1 MKYKPPYYILPIL
14 PNEKR
19 RNINESPVIC
29 KDEPLNAGV
38 LAMDV
43 LDNFFSQEQK
53 DLIILNGNKN
63 QILPKKLQEK
73 VSITALSRGMLILS
87 SKSSVWKAEALAI
100 KTDIVAACNRVL
112 GKIAVKSLRF
122 G

>member
-1 MKYKPPYYILPIL
+1 MKYKPPCYILPD
-14 PNEKR
+14 EKR
-19 RNINESPVIC
+19 NTGTSPVIC

-38 LAMDV
+38 LAMSV
-43 LDNFFSQEQK
+43 LDNFLSQEQK
-53 DLIILNGNKN
+53 DFIILNGNKE

-73 VSITALSRGMLILS
+73 IFITALSRGMLILS

-100 KTDIVAACNRVL
+100 KADIVAACNRVL